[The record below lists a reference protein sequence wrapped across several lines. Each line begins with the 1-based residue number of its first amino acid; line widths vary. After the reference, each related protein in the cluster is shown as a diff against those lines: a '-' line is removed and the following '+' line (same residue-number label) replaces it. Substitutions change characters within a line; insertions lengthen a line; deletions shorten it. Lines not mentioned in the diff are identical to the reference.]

1 MSKRKRASLGK
12 TTPGSEHNP
21 ATEET
26 SDEAKADMV
35 HVTPDLLSGGPDI
48 FSSRGKEEAAP
59 IEPEAGEPPATV
71 SEPIEPEAPIKG
83 PAAPAE
89 REESEVAAAATP
101 EAIPAPVHEA
111 AAITPEPAR
120 IAPPSRA
127 AQFMRRTPRGA
138 GTSAALG
145 IVLVVLGLFAL
156 LVAVSGLD
164 LTQYGWPLFVIV
176 PGLTLL
182 VVGFVGVG
190 PGASI
195 PGGIVT
201 TLGLLLAY
209 QNATGDWA
217 SWAYAWA
224 LVAPGGIGLGMY
236 LPGEPQDRTLA
247 DVHRPADLHD
257 RIRFLRIDH
266 GHQRQG
272 LWHVRQSRAA
282 GAADSDRHHPGPEK
296 HPEKPERLE
305 AASRASAERRDRPG
319 TRPPLCGV

>member
-1 MSKRKRASLGK
+1 
-12 TTPGSEHNP
+12 
-21 ATEET
+21 
-26 SDEAKADMV
+26 
-35 HVTPDLLSGGPDI
+35 
-48 FSSRGKEEAAP
+48 
-59 IEPEAGEPPATV
+59 
-71 SEPIEPEAPIKG
+71 
-83 PAAPAE
+83 
-89 REESEVAAAATP
+89 
-101 EAIPAPVHEA
+101 
-111 AAITPEPAR
+111 
-120 IAPPSRA
+120 
-127 AQFMRRTPRGA
+127 MRRTPRGA

-156 LVAVSGLD
+156 LVAVSGVD

-236 LPGEPQDRTLA
+236 LQAL
-247 DVHRPADLHD
+247 
-257 RIRFLRIDH
+257 
-266 GHQRQG
+266 
-272 LWHVRQSRAA
+272 
-282 GAADSDRHHPGPEK
+282 
-296 HPEKPERLE
+296 
-305 AASRASAERRDRPG
+305 RDRDQANLKTGRSLMFIGLLIFMIGFVFFESIMGISGRDYGMFGKAALPVLLIVIG
-319 TRPPLCGV
+319 IILVLRSIQRSRRG

>member
-101 EAIPAPVHEA
+101 EAIPAPVHEP

-236 LPGEPQDRTLA
+236 LQAL
-247 DVHRPADLHD
+247 
-257 RIRFLRIDH
+257 
-266 GHQRQG
+266 
-272 LWHVRQSRAA
+272 
-282 GAADSDRHHPGPEK
+282 
-296 HPEKPERLE
+296 
-305 AASRASAERRDRPG
+305 RDRDQANLKTGRSLMFIGLLIFMIGFVFFESIMGISGRDYGMFGKAALPVLLIVIG
-319 TRPPLCGV
+319 IILVLRSIQRSRRG

>member
-12 TTPGSEHNP
+12 TTPGSEQNP
-21 ATEET
+21 AAEET

-35 HVTPDLLSGGPDI
+35 HVTPDLLSGSPDI
-48 FSSRGKEEAAP
+48 FSSRGKEGAAP
-59 IEPEAGEPPATV
+59 IEPEAAEPPATV
-71 SEPIEPEAPIKG
+71 SEPTEPEAPING
-83 PAAPAE
+83 TAAPE
-89 REESEVAAAATP
+89 EHEESEVAAAATP
-101 EAIPAPVHEA
+101 EAIPAPVHEP

-120 IAPPSRA
+120 VSAPSRA

-156 LVAVSGLD
+156 LVAVSGVD

-236 LPGEPQDRTLA
+236 LQAL
-247 DVHRPADLHD
+247 
-257 RIRFLRIDH
+257 
-266 GHQRQG
+266 
-272 LWHVRQSRAA
+272 
-282 GAADSDRHHPGPEK
+282 
-296 HPEKPERLE
+296 
-305 AASRASAERRDRPG
+305 RDRDRANLKTGRSLMFIGLLIFMIGFVFFESIMGISGRDYGMFGKAALPVLLIVIG
-319 TRPPLCGV
+319 IILVLRSIQRSRRG